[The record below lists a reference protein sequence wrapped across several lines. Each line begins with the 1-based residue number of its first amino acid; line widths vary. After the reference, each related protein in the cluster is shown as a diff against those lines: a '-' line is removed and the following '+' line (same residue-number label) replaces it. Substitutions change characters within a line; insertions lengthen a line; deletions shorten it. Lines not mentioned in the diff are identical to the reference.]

1 MQSGRG
7 EDENRIAF
15 GENAS
20 RKVAGS
26 LELTA
31 TLVPAHACPVVE
43 ALHGKMEV
51 LGGLQFND
59 GEAALAGDAEQV
71 DDGAVAGG
79 KGGNLRI
86 EHGGV
91 EA

>member
-1 MQSGRG
+1 VQSGRG

-31 TLVPAHACPVVE
+31 TLVQRTRASSRGPAREDGSPR
-43 ALHGKMEV
+43 
-51 LGGLQFND
+51 GLQFND
-59 GEAALAGDAEQV
+59 GEAALAV
-71 DDGAVAGG
+71 MRAG
-79 KGGNLRI
+79 R
-86 EHGGV
+86 
-91 EA
+91 